1 MAQAG
6 KNKLQQRGYT
16 PAKPTAATRKRA
28 MRILAELK
36 KEYPDAKVALNFSNA
51 LELLVAT
58 IMAAQCTDVRVN
70 MVTENMFKKYRTA
83 KDYLDAP
90 DEELE
95 EAIHSTGFFRNKTK
109 SIKKACRSI
118 VDEFDGEVPQTME
131 KLLTLGGVGRKTANC
146 LLGNVFGVPGIVVD
160 THMIRL
166 SQRMGFSEQ
175 KNPDKIEFDLMEL
188 LPRNDWTQTS
198 HLITSHGRKWCS
210 AKKPLCDECPV
221 ASDCPQLL

>member
-6 KNKLQQRGYT
+6 KKKSRKPGYS

-28 MRILAELK
+28 QRILAELK
-36 KEYPDAKVALNFSNA
+36 KEFPDAKVALNFSNA

-70 MVTENMFKKYRTA
+70 MVTEDMFKKYRTA
-83 KDYLDAP
+83 QDYLDAP

-118 VDEFDGEVPQTME
+118 VDEFGGEVPRTMDE
-131 KLLTLGGVGRKTANC
+131 LLTLGGVGRKTANC
-146 LLGNVFGVPGIVVD
+146 LLGNVFDVPGIVVD

-166 SQRMGFSEQ
+166 SFRMGFSEQ
-175 KNPDKIEFDLMEL
+175 KNPDKIELDLMEL
-188 LPRNDWTQTS
+188 FPRNDWTLSS

-210 AKKPLCDECPV
+210 AKKPLCEECPM
-221 ASDCPQLL
+221 ASDCPKLL